1 MFKKLLAGVMTASI
15 VLCAAMAPAYAE
27 EPLQMTGGDTAETI
41 IDSDHDAFDNA
52 IRAFDVEADDEY
64 IYVTENANGLRI
76 YDRETH
82 ALVNEGYDLKGTL
95 KKARWISLNGSYVY
109 VVNEGEDKIQVV
121 NVSNPAQPVLEP
133 NVNARMPVKAIYLD
147 KQSSLL
153 YVGIAAGG
161 KETAGLRI
169 YDVSGEN
176 AGKPSLKT
184 KLVIPADTEN
194 ECEGYGVPKAVRP
207 VGDYL
212 YILLDSKSGRGLCVY
227 ELDAVLAGSQ
237 TTNDAQLLDFICTS
251 PNYEGRDDGQG
262 GTTTTANIMESI
274 DLEVYGDYAFIT
286 IIHNYNPD
294 KVGMIVVDTADK
306 SNLKIHKQY
315 AGAED
320 AWGLTGATFLEG
332 NILYTGSYNKITPVR
347 VSAYDVNLLADPD
360 TATLEDAELARVE
373 CTNTEYNKGWGYGF
387 TGITKV
393 GDTLYAAN
401 CQSGLRIITVT
412 GGPEPEPE
420 PEPDPVLAVTAGG
433 FTADSSAVSSLTD
446 GEITGSLTISN
457 GTDAAK
463 APVVCW
469 ALYDADGRLAEIKLA
484 DDVTINT
491 GETHEYTDTLTVDTE
506 EHTLYKLFAFESLAS
521 LNPIASDIGA
531 LALQ

>member
-1 MFKKLLAGVMTASI
+1 MFKKLLAGVVTASML
-15 VLCAAMAPAYAE
+15 LCAAMAPVYAE
-27 EPLQMTGGDTAETI
+27 DPLQMTGGDTAETI

-82 ALVNEGYDLKGTL
+82 ALVNEGYDLKDTL
-95 KKARWISLNGSYVY
+95 KKARYLGLNGSYAY

-133 NVNARMPVKAIYLD
+133 NVNARMAIKTIYLD

-161 KETAGLRI
+161 TETAGLRI

-194 ECEGYGVPKAVRP
+194 GCEGYGVPKAVRP

-227 ELDAVLAGSQ
+227 ELDAVLAG
-237 TTNDAQLLDFICTS
+237 TATVNEAELLDFVCTS
-251 PNYEGRDDGQG
+251 PIYEGRDDGQG

-274 DLEVYGDYAFIT
+274 DLEVYEDYAFIT

-294 KVGMIVVDTADK
+294 RVGMIVVDTADK

-360 TATLEDAELARVE
+360 TQTLAEAELARVE
-373 CTNTEYNKGWGYGF
+373 CTNAEYNKGWGYGF

-401 CQSGLRIITVT
+401 CQSGLRIITVI
-412 GGPEPEPE
+412 GGPEPE

-433 FTADSSAVSSLTD
+433 FTAGGEAASSLTD

-457 GTDAAK
+457 GTGAAK
-463 APVVCW
+463 TPVVCW
-469 ALYDADGRLAEIKLA
+469 ALYDADGRLAEIKLVN
-484 DDVTINT
+484 DVTINT
-491 GETHEYTDTLTVDTE
+491 GETHEYADTLTVDTQK
-506 EHTLYKLFAFESLAS
+506 HSLYKLFAFESLAS
-521 LNPIASDIGA
+521 LTPLVSDVGA